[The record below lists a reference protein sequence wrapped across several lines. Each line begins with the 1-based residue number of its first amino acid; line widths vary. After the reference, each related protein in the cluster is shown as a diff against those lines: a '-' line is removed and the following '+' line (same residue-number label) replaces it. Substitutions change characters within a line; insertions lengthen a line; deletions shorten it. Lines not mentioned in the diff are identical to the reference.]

1 MPSGLALG
9 AGLAKGFDSA
19 SRNFLSS
26 MTAVQQMKMQREKFD
41 LDKKMSDLQMKKL
54 SFDLDPEV
62 HAQQKMLM
70 DKKIKAMDSLMSLQ
84 EAKASE
90 IMNRRKTEFTDM
102 QKQLQTIKSLELQF
116 PEFTG
121 RLSADQKGM
130 RLNAQGPTKSI
141 PEDIYSKMTVQ
152 AKELAKSKTKN
163 KGFFGPAPTPD
174 EVNLE
179 LDGLMKQ
186 FRGSPGAAASG
197 GNGDN
202 NTGDGLPDYD
212 SLEENEL
219 FDLAQ
224 KGDEEA
230 ARIGFSKF
238 GSE

>member
-1 MPSGLALG
+1 MPSGLAIG

-19 SRNFLSS
+19 SRNFMAS
-26 MTAVQQMKMQREKFD
+26 MQAVQQMKMQREKFN

-62 HAQQKMLM
+62 HAQKKTLM

-152 AKELAKSKTKN
+152 AKEIAKSKTKN
-163 KGFFGPAPTPD
+163 KGVFGIPAPSPEEINT
-174 EVNLE
+174 E
-179 LDGLMKQ
+179 LDGLMRQ
-186 FRGSPGAAASG
+186 FRGSPGASPSVNLG
-197 GNGDN
+197 GNAD
-202 NTGDGLPDYD
+202 TEAPDYD
-212 SLEENEL
+212 ALEEDEL
-219 FDLAQ
+219 FNLAQ
-224 KGDEEA
+224 KGDAEA
-230 ARIGFSKF
+230 ARIGFERF
-238 GSE
+238 GSQ